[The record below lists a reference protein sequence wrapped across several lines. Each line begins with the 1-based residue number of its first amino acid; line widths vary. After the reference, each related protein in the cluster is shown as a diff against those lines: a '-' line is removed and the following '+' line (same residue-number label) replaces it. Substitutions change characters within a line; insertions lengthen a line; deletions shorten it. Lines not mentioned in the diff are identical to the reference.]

1 MTPLKLRKNTDRSE
15 KKRSKLD
22 FYDMAKAIGFIDFY
36 VLHFVIFADFHS
48 LSFLF
53 VLDPCK
59 VEFKTK
65 SKSV

>member
-48 LSFLF
+48 LSVLF